1 MSNDTPP
8 QTGRHINFEA
18 AQESAS
24 DEFELIAATEPANA
38 YGPAWRERFATR
50 HHLHDSIAS

>member
-1 MSNDTPP
+1 MSNNTT

-18 AQESAS
+18 SEETELDQ
-24 DEFELIAATEPANA
+24 LIAATEPTNA
-38 YGPAWRERFATR
+38 YGPAWRERIVAR